1 MGISIIKTT
10 RRLFMIYLTIGFSAL
25 STTVYGADFGFSG
38 MQVQGIDRVIAKAL
52 NLQKAVG
59 VIVRDVALGGP
70 ADIATIKRGDVITH
84 FNDTEIDNFKRLVTL
99 VIKTRPGQTVPVKVK
114 RKGQTLEFS
123 LKLIIKPDAWRVNK
137 REVINLTSI
146 GLTMVSITPD
156 IRKKFNIPWGSIGV
170 LVTMID
176 PAFASRMLL
185 RRGDVIVQVNQFD
198 VWRPDQIKEHYKE
211 AKAAGRSHLLILIER
226 VEGFSYMMLPVK

>member
-1 MGISIIKTT
+1 MGISIIKTS
-10 RRLFMIYLTIGFSAL
+10 RFLFMIYLAIGFFTL
-25 STTVYGADFGFSG
+25 STPVYGAEFGFSG
-38 MQVQGIDRVIAKAL
+38 MQVQGIDRLIAKAL
-52 NLQKAVG
+52 NLRKAAG

-70 ADIATIKRGDVITH
+70 ADIASIKRGDLITH
-84 FNDTEIDNFKRLVTL
+84 FNNTEIDNFKRLVAV

-114 RKGQTLEFS
+114 RKGQTFEFS
-123 LKLIIKPDAWRVNK
+123 LKLILKPKAWSVIK
-137 REVINLTSI
+137 REVTHFTTI
-146 GLTMVSITPD
+146 GLTIVSITPD
-156 IRKKFNIPWGSIGV
+156 IRKRFNIPWGSVGV

-198 VWRPDQIKEHYKE
+198 VWRPDQIKQHYNE
-211 AKAAGRSHLLILIER
+211 AKAARRSHLLILIKR